1 MPTIDDR
8 DLRAVRFVLAE
19 FVRRRRLT
27 GQPIPT
33 VVARLHQHLAMSANG
48 PEPVAAQSDSTPA
61 QPELL
66 DTGQVAELLGCT
78 TRHVR
83 RIAPALDAQRIS
95 GRWVYPRPA
104 VTQHLQGKRTA

>member
-1 MPTIDDR
+1 MATIDDR

-33 VVARLHQHLAMSANG
+33 VVARLHQHLTSVDGHEHA
-48 PEPVAAQSDSTPA
+48 AAQPDSTPE
-61 QPELL
+61 PTELL

-83 RIAPALDAQRIS
+83 RLAPALDAQQIS
-95 GRWVYPRPA
+95 GRWVYPKPA
-104 VTQHLQGKRTA
+104 VTQHLQGNRTP

>member
-8 DLRAVRFVLAE
+8 DLRTVCFVLAE

-27 GQPIPT
+27 GQPIPAA
-33 VVARLHQHLAMSANG
+33 VARLHQHITSADG
-48 PEPVAAQSDSTPA
+48 HEHVAAQPDSTPE

-66 DTGQVAELLGCT
+66 DTQEVADTLGCS

-83 RIAPALDAQRIS
+83 RLAPALDAQQIS
-95 GRWVYPRPA
+95 GRWVYPKTA
-104 VTQHLQGKRTA
+104 VTQHLQGKRTP

>member
-8 DLRAVRFVLAE
+8 DLRAIRFVLAE

-27 GQPIPT
+27 GQPIPAA
-33 VVARLHQHLAMSANG
+33 VARLHQHITSAG
-48 PEPVAAQSDSTPA
+48 GHEHVAAQAPSTPE
-61 QPELL
+61 QPDLL

-83 RIAPALDAQRIS
+83 RIARALDAQRIS